1 MKKIVLLAVIFLSFL
16 TVAAQDISVFV
27 TGNNR
32 GSLVPCGCVVP
43 GGGWARIGAVLEK
56 ADAAAVRVAAG
67 NHFFSHVPTP
77 GDDQILD
84 QNKALLQAAL
94 FSEYHFDVINVGEYD
109 LCYGLR
115 FLQNAASARDL
126 PFVSA
131 NVRDADGY
139 APFPPYC
146 IVSRKGIDLAFIGIS
161 EAQNGFNYSV
171 VDPVPVLKQ
180 LLHGGITE
188 EADFIMLLAD
198 SPPSRTLTEFL
209 KSTPGIDL
217 VVCARDP
224 LTTEVPLHYGTTALV
239 QLGSQ
244 GKYLG
249 ILDLEYGAKKANWM
263 DISPYDRVVRKAEKS
278 LPYAEDRKAAEKQL
292 KKQRRNLL
300 NLSKKHPDRYL
311 WKMLFLDG
319 NIMDDPAIKARVT
332 KYETYPGE

>member
-1 MKKIVLLAVIFLSFL
+1 MKKTVLLTIIFLCFH
-16 TVAAQDISVFV
+16 AAWALDISIFFS
-27 TGNNR
+27 GNNR

-43 GGGWARIGAVLEK
+43 SGGWPRIGTVLEK
-56 ADAAAVRVAAG
+56 ADAAAVRIAAG

-77 GDDQILD
+77 RDDQILD

-115 FLQNAASARDL
+115 FLQNAGSTHVL

-139 APFPPYC
+139 APFPPYR
-146 IVSRKGIDLAFIGIS
+146 IVSRKGIEIAFIGIC
-161 EAQNGFNYSV
+161 EPQNGFNYSAV
-171 VDPVPVLKQ
+171 NPVPVLKK
-180 LLHGGITE
+180 LLEEGIAE
-188 EADFIMLLAD
+188 EADFVILLAD

-217 VVCARDP
+217 AVCARDP
-224 LTTEVPLHYGTTALV
+224 LSTEVPLHYGTTALA
-239 QLGSQ
+239 QMGSQ

-249 ILDLEYGAKKANWM
+249 ILDLEYGAKKTDWM

-292 KKQRRNLL
+292 KKQRMNLL

-319 NIMDDPAIKARVT
+319 NIMDDPAIKTRVT
-332 KYETYPGE
+332 EYETYPGE